1 MIFVLLRHGHKSMD
15 PPENPSLSA
24 KGHEQSRKLLDM
36 VKSKVIPAP
45 TVCLFTDM
53 VRTKQTLHDLIENY
67 KPKSEY
73 KADLNMRD
81 HTETAQQ
88 FRARVQKL
96 INLYTFQAS
105 QPENKNQV
113 VYACTHYDWVEEAMT
128 VIDCDKNLDSYEF
141 AGWAPAQYL
150 EFKITEEGQWLL
162 TSRGAANV

>member
-1 MIFVLLRHGHKSMD
+1 MIFVLLRHGHKTMD

-24 KGHEQSRKLLDM
+24 KGFDQSRKLLKMAQDN
-36 VKSKVIPAP
+36 VIPPP
-45 TVCLFTDM
+45 TICLFSDKI
-53 VRTKQTLHDLIENY
+53 RTKQTLHDLIENY
-67 KPKSEY
+67 KT
-73 KADLNMRD
+73 KAELKTDLNMRE

-88 FRARVQKL
+88 FRARVQKF

-128 VIDCDKNLDSYEF
+128 VIDCDKNLNSYEY
-141 AGWAPAQYL
+141 AGWAPAQYI
-150 EFKITEEGQWLL
+150 EFRITEEGQWLL

>member
-1 MIFVLLRHGHKSMD
+1 MIFVLLRHGHKTMD

-24 KGHEQSRKLLDM
+24 KGHEQSRKLLQM
-36 VKSKVIPAP
+36 AESKAIPKP
-45 TVCLFTDM
+45 TVCLFSDKI
-53 VRTKQTLHDLIENY
+53 RTKQTLHDLIENY
-67 KPKSEY
+67 KPKAEL
-73 KADLNMRD
+73 KTDLNMRE

-128 VIDCDKNLDSYEF
+128 VIDCDKNLNSYEF

>member
-1 MIFVLLRHGHKSMD
+1 MIFILLRHGHKTME

-24 KGHEQSRKLLDM
+24 KGHEQSRKLLKMAQD
-36 VKSKVIPAP
+36 KVIPSP
-45 TVCLFTDM
+45 TICLYSEM
-53 VRTKQTLHDLIENY
+53 IRTKQTLHDLIENY
-67 KPKSEY
+67 KPKTEL
-73 KADLNMRD
+73 KTDLNLRD
-81 HTETAQQ
+81 YNETAAQ

-113 VYACTHYDWVEEAMT
+113 IYACTHYDWVEEAMT
-128 VIDCDKNLDSYEF
+128 VIDCDKNLNSFEF